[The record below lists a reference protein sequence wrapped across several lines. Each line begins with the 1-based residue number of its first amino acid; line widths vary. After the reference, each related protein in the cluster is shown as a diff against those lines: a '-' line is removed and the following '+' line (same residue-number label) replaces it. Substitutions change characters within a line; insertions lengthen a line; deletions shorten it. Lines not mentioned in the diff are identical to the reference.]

1 MRSGADP
8 DGVEAT
14 RGGGTPSPLVP
25 PQFVTEIS
33 RTAGPA
39 GAAWI
44 EQLPALVAASCERWS
59 LTVDGASMHGV
70 AGLVVPVRAASGTL
84 AVLKISWPHEEAA
97 PEARALR
104 WWAGVGAVRLLD
116 DHADT
121 WSLLLERLDGARSL
135 EDVSDPDSAVA
146 QAAALLPRL
155 HVPCP
160 TDVPTVRA
168 LADRWIEDLPVE
180 WESLGRP
187 VQRKLLDQAVA
198 TCRDLASEG
207 PVRLLHGDFHYA
219 NVLAGERE
227 PWLAIDPKPLA
238 GDPAFEIEPLLRNR
252 WDDLTG
258 TDNVSTALRRR
269 FDQIIEVSGIDRER
283 ASAWA
288 IARAVDNV
296 LWAGGRSGAAFA
308 DIERAIAETL
318 AS

>member
-1 MRSGADP
+1 M
-8 DGVEAT
+8 EAT

-25 PQFVTEIS
+25 TQFVTAIV
-33 RTAGPA
+33 RAAGPA

-44 EQLPALVAASCERWS
+44 EQLPTFVAAACERWS
-59 LTVDGASMHGV
+59 LTIDGASMHGV
-70 AGLVVPVRAASGTL
+70 AGLVVPVQDATGMR
-84 AVLKISWPHEEAA
+84 AVLKVSWPHEEAA

-116 DHADT
+116 EDADT
-121 WSLLLERLDGARSL
+121 WSLLLERLDSARSL
-135 EDVSDPDSAVA
+135 EDLSDPDAAVA

-155 HVPCP
+155 HVACP

-168 LADRWIEDLPVE
+168 LADRWSEDLPVE

-187 VQRKLLDQAVA
+187 LARTLLDEALA
-198 TCRDLASEG
+198 TCRDLSSGG
-207 PVRLLHGDFHYA
+207 PVRLLHGDYHYA

-238 GDPAFEIEPLLRNR
+238 GDPAFDIEPLLRNR
-252 WDDLTG
+252 WHDLTG
-258 TDNVSTALRRR
+258 TGHVTVALRRR
-269 FDQIIEVSGIDRER
+269 FDQIIEMSGVDRER
-283 ASAWA
+283 ARAWA

-308 DIERAIAETL
+308 DIERTIAETL
-318 AS
+318 AG